1 MRTYLVVSVVVAM
14 APALAAG
21 GCGEKGS
28 RKSAR
33 GDPGMTANPGMT
45 AKGAMAA
52 PGERR
57 APPRRASAKPVS
69 LTFPPVVTDT
79 DLEARGAE
87 MSKALVD
94 NYKPGP
100 PSYRRNFQAACH
112 ILNQAFAAKGVA
124 LKRVKC
130 EVINHPAFN
139 ANTLPGGHIV
149 ATTTL
154 VAGYTNLAAAQVLY
168 QKTMKDYLSY
178 NDALAKAIAG
188 KTPPAKLPL
197 PACPGG
203 GDECFADV
211 LKNPLFLARV
221 AGLLTAIAA
230 HEFGHVRAGHVLNEF
245 LRKNVEQFNTRAF
258 SSMTGNQVDTL
269 FAKLQSVAMNH
280 VDEYQADEMAAKY
293 LAICYAYTNARYD
306 DQLKDKLAGPHPMD
320 AFYTLWFLMSLDKA
334 HQAAGRD
341 TPAYQKNHPPAR
353 LRAQRVLQ
361 VIVRNKLPSHELAK
375 AAYGVLF
382 GKER

>member
-1 MRTYLVVSVVVAM
+1 MRTYQVLMVLMTVA
-14 APALAAG
+14 AVGVAG
-21 GCGEKGS
+21 GCGEKKAKPSG
-28 RKSAR
+28 
-33 GDPGMTANPGMT
+33 GDQGMGPGGMAAMTAMGTP
-45 AKGAMAA
+45 AA
-52 PGERR
+52 RR
-57 APPRRASAKPVS
+57 AATKRPAPMGSM
-69 LTFPPVVTDT
+69 LTFPPVVTDN
-79 DLEARGAE
+79 DLKERGSE
-87 MSKALVD
+87 MRKALVD

-100 PSYRRNFQAACH
+100 ASYRRNFQTACR
-112 ILNQAFAAKGVA
+112 IINQAFAAKGVD

-149 ATTTL
+149 ATTTM

-168 QKTMKDYLSY
+168 QKSMKDYLSY
-178 NDALAKAIAG
+178 NDALAKAIAQ

-203 GDECFADV
+203 GDKCFAEV
-211 LKNPLFLARV
+211 LRNPLFSARV

-245 LRKNVEQFNTRAF
+245 LRKNVEQFNSRAF
-258 SSMTGNQVDTL
+258 RSMTGKQVDSL
-269 FAKLQSVAMNH
+269 FKKLSGVAMNQ

-293 LAICYAYTNARYD
+293 LAICYAHTNAKYD
-306 DQLKDKLAGPHPMD
+306 SQLKDKLAGPHPMD

-334 HQAAGRD
+334 HHAAGRA
-341 TPAYQKNHPPAR
+341 TPAFQRNHPPAR

-382 GKER
+382 AKRSR